1 MHVYEREI
9 NFPGC
14 VHAGMPL
21 LSMLEKHNLTVFK
34 RLIEANDIEKEF
46 DTVMNASFFIPTN
59 KAFEDSQWL
68 KDLDENPESL
78 KGRKDLSELLKYHI
92 ARPLTK
98 TCDLSEQIMDTEAGR
113 GLRVNLYSTVIE

>member
-1 MHVYEREI
+1 MGNDFLHTS
-9 NFPGC
+9 
-14 VHAGMPL
+14 GMPL

-113 GLRVNLYSTVIE
+113 GLRVNLYSTVNEKTVG